1 MKRNMIMVLVVG
13 GLTVMAVRSGG
24 EVDRARSAEAGQKPS
39 GDIMT
44 TGGILAS
51 TRVMWNFFF
60 NKPAD
65 TRPTGT
71 IPIHK
76 MSRAELLSAPNNT
89 VFRIGHST
97 VLLKLQ
103 DAFWLT
109 DPMFSDRASPVQWA
123 GPQRFHKAPIS
134 IEDLPPIKAVIISHD
149 HYDHLD
155 RNSIVKLA
163 AKTEHFLVPAGVG
176 DIITGWGVPTAKVRQ
191 LNWWQSTQVDEV
203 RLVATPC
210 KHFSGRGLFNKNQ
223 TLQNSWTIL
232 APGFRV
238 FFSGDSGYFQGFK
251 RIGEQYGPFDLTL
264 LEAGAYNVNWAGVH
278 MMPEETV
285 QAHLDLKGKRMLPIH
300 NGTFDLS
307 MHAWRE
313 PSDRILSLTKAR
325 DIEVAIPVIGEP
337 VYSSAATQDR
347 PWWAAVDAVPA
358 LVTGKSKPLA
368 TEKI

>member
-1 MKRNMIMVLVVG
+1 
-13 GLTVMAVRSGG
+13 
-24 EVDRARSAEAGQKPS
+24 
-39 GDIMT
+39 MT
-44 TGGILAS
+44 TGGILES

-65 TRPTGT
+65 TRPAGK
-71 IPIHK
+71 IPVHK
-76 MSRAELLSAPNNT
+76 ISSEELLSAPNNT

-123 GPQRFHKAPIS
+123 GPQRFHQAPIS
-134 IEDLPPIKAVIISHD
+134 IEELPPIKGVIISHD

-155 RNSIVKLA
+155 RDSIVKLA

-176 DIITGWGVPTAKVRQ
+176 DIITGWGVPAAKVRQ
-191 LNWWQSTQVDEV
+191 LNWWQSAQVEEV

-210 KHFSGRGLFNKNQ
+210 SHFSGRGLFNKNQ

-264 LEAGAYNVNWAGVH
+264 LEAGAYNVNWSGVH
-278 MMPEETV
+278 MMPQETV
-285 QAHLDLKGKRMLPIH
+285 QAHMDLKGKRMLPIH

-307 MHAWRE
+307 MHAWHE
-313 PSDRILSLTKAR
+313 PFDRILALAQAR
-325 DIEVAIPVIGEP
+325 SIDVAIPVMGEP
-337 VYSSAATQDR
+337 LYSSAAAQDR

-358 LVTGKSKPLA
+358 PATGKFKPLA
-368 TEKI
+368 TPLGRSPQGAGSEEI